1 MTQKIGTIKTGVL
14 SGSVLDPRL
23 FLLYVNDIA
32 RAVSILD
39 VKVMLIADDTNVFIQ
54 GTNTAEQVMWQQTV
68 WTPKQ

>member
-14 SGSVLDPRL
+14 SGSVLGPRL